1 MKVDQVLTERSSLT
15 LGRRI
20 TRRLSLVARVPNLIP
35 VKWRAEALDVAEIGG
50 NMRLWSQQ
58 LRRARPITINVILPN
73 GVERTVSF
81 SYSLL
86 LSLVSFFIRIFI
98 SFLPSFFSFFLWVF
112 CEVFL
117 LVIFSGWSFGGFSH
131 VSPIPFLGWSVLID
145 WLVFQSIYRLVSFEF
160 WPLFSLFHI
169 ADFRVS
175 LIWWNWFEICS
186 LFNFFFRPVV
196 EIDFYDWFLGQYFG
210 VELVIFDQ
218 VWVFISFRLL
228 ANLWLFWPISGSFLD
243 PLKIPIQFWFYFL
256 IQYQSVFFNGS
267 VSISWSNSFWLVFS
281 RILVSSFWLFLTNF
295 YPILLQV
302 FEASNAI
309 FHLIMIDFQTNFV
322 VDLDGTFNVL
332 RLSLGQFE

>member
-1 MKVDQVLTERSSLT
+1 MARRSARR
-15 LGRRI
+15 GRNWRQHAA
-20 TRRLSLVARVPNLIP
+20 LVPAA
-35 VKWRAEALDVAEIGG
+35 AEGQAHHHQ
-50 NMRLWSQQ
+50 RYSTQRSRTHRQFQ
-58 LRRARPITINVILPN
+58 LLFVTFTCFVFHSYFYFLP
-73 GVERTVSF
+73 
-81 SYSLL
+81 
-86 LSLVSFFIRIFI
+86 

-186 LFNFFFRPVV
+186 LFNFFFRRVV

-281 RILVSSFWLFLTNF
+281 RILVPSFWLFLTNF
-295 YPILLQV
+295 HLILLQV

-309 FHLIMIDFQTNFV
+309 FRLILIDFQTNFV
-322 VDLDGTFNVL
+322 VDLDGTFKVL

>member
-1 MKVDQVLTERSSLT
+1 MFLLFRFWD
-15 LGRRI
+15 G
-20 TRRLSLVARVPNLIP
+20 PFWLIG
-35 VKWRAEALDVAEIGG
+35 WFFNRFIGWFHS
-50 NMRLWSQQ
+50 NFDHFSHCF
-58 LRRARPITINVILPN
+58 ILP
-73 GVERTVSF
+73 
-81 SYSLL
+81 
-86 LSLVSFFIRIFI
+86 IFG
-98 SFLPSFFSFFLWVF
+98 SVW
-112 CEVFL
+112 
-117 LVIFSGWSFGGFSH
+117 SGETDLRF
-131 VSPIPFLGWSVLID
+131 V
-145 WLVFQSIYRLVSFEF
+145 
-160 WPLFSLFHI
+160 LFSI
-169 ADFRVS
+169 
-175 LIWWNWFEICS
+175 
-186 LFNFFFRPVV
+186 FFFRPVV

-281 RILVSSFWLFLTNF
+281 RILVPSFWLFLTNF
-295 YPILLQV
+295 HLILLQV

-309 FHLIMIDFQTNFV
+309 FRLIMIDFQTNFV